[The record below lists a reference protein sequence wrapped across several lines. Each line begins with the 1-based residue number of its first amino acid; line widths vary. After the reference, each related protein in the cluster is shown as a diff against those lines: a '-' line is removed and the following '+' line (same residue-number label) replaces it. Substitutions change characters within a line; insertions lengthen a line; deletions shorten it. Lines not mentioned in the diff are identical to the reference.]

1 LIHPSDTTGHHTRPF
16 RKGTRLRPTHLT
28 YNPIVIATNQH
39 NPGPHIGVPHAI
51 GSLQLKTNLL
61 LAPVAKYCDLAWR
74 IVCREQG
81 GLGLAC
87 TDLLSPHGLL
97 RGTAQSL
104 DLAATNE
111 QDSPICMQLYGGD
124 GDILAQGAE
133 WAVRHGADVIDI
145 NMGCPVDK
153 VTKKDGGSK
162 LLCDPDNTVRI
173 TEQVVR
179 AVDKASKGRVPTTAK
194 IRLGWDDSCLVGPD
208 LARKLERVGITQ
220 ITVHGRTTAMK
231 FKGSVRHDDIR
242 QVVQAVNAIPV
253 IGNGDVTTPQACIE
267 MMQRT
272 GCQGVMIGRGSFSAP
287 WLFRQCWQAQTSL
300 RDIGAIHHDPDP
312 SEHEKCRIIRRY
324 LDLMEQ
330 FRGEKYALHHIAK
343 RITWFAKR
351 LGPCKPLREAVRT
364 AASTDDARQA
374 IDRFAEGGLRVF
386 DPDGIARGL
395 EDPTTRRLVERG
407 RSQQADAAAAAA
419 PEPAQRPVTAA

>member
-1 LIHPSDTTGHHTRPF
+1 M
-16 RKGTRLRPTHLT
+16 
-28 YNPIVIATNQH
+28 
-39 NPGPHIGVPHAI
+39 PHAI
-51 GSLQLKTNLL
+51 GPLSLDTNLL

-81 GLGLAC
+81 ALGLAC

-97 RGTAQSL
+97 RGTAQSI
-104 DLAATNE
+104 DLAATND

-162 LLCDPDNTVRI
+162 LLCDPDNTIKI
-173 TEQVVR
+173 TQQVVR
-179 AVDKASKGRVPTTAK
+179 AVDRASKGRVPTTAK
-194 IRLGWDDSCLVGPD
+194 IRLGWDESCLVGPD
-208 LARKLERVGITQ
+208 LARQLEQIGITQ
-220 ITVHGRTTAMK
+220 VTVHGRTTEMK
-231 FKGSVRHDDIR
+231 FKGDVRHNDIR
-242 QVVQAVNAIPV
+242 DVVQAVDRIPV
-253 IGNGDVTTPQACIE
+253 IGNGDVTTPDKCIE

-272 GCQGVMIGRGSFSAP
+272 GCRGVMIGRGSFSAP
-287 WLFRQCWQAQTSL
+287 WLFKQSWQAQTAFATTGH
-300 RDIGAIHHDPDP
+300 IAHDPDP
-312 SEHEKCRIIRRY
+312 DEHEKCRIIRRY
-324 LDLMEQ
+324 LDLMER

-364 AASTDDARQA
+364 ATTTDHARRALDQ
-374 IDRFAEGGLRVF
+374 FAAGGLRIF
-386 DPDGIARGL
+386 DKHGNPQGL
-395 EDPTTRRLVERG
+395 DDPWVRQQYEKATRHHDLANRTRV
-407 RSQQADAAAAAA
+407 D
-419 PEPAQRPVTAA
+419 VTAQKPDEWLRHTIGQTVNNR